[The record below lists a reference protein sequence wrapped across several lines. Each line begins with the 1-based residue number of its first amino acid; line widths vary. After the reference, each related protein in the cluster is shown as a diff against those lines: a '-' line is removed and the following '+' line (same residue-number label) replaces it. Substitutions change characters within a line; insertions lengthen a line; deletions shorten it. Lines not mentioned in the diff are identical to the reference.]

1 MVSTC
6 MLVGSVGTSV
16 PSTDRTRKHAGSR
29 PAPRSIS
36 QRTWRG
42 SSGAVVSTCMQ
53 GRSPAVSSRPAARR
67 SGGGAQHG
75 ARLGE
80 ARARGVDDLI
90 DAEVES
96 NGRLGVLALGDAIG
110 AQQLGGVV
118 LAVRDEDFVS
128 RSNRACGPDL

>member
-1 MVSTC
+1 M
-6 MLVGSVGTSV
+6 GTSV
-16 PSTDRTRKHAGSR
+16 PLTDRTRKHAGSR

-42 SSGAVVSTCMQ
+42 SSAAVVSTCMQ
-53 GRSPAVSSRPAARR
+53 GRSPTVSSLLAARR

-75 ARLGE
+75 ARLRE

-96 NGRLGVLALGDAIG
+96 HGRLGMLALGDAIG
-110 AQQLGGVV
+110 TQQLGGVV
-118 LAVRDEDFVS
+118 LAVRD
-128 RSNRACGPDL
+128 